1 MKNRVSRKNFRL
13 TVRVNIGSV
22 STFPKSVLRQGSRPS
37 NIIDGHFPGVL
48 RWFSLTLVLL
58 RCSTLKQGQISSF
71 NVMKF
76 IFLKPFKWNFNISA
90 CVIDRKLKFWGKLRQ
105 RLICI
110 SWKFGLPIYCR
121 SWDMIF
127 LVRRSIKSVS

>member
-1 MKNRVSRKNFRL
+1 MFFIVFSKIWLWICQNNNNRYMGIVYFKGV

-22 STFPKSVLRQGSRPS
+22 STFPKSILRQGSRPS

-76 IFLKPFKWNFNISA
+76 IFLKLFKWDLNISA

-105 RLICI
+105 RFICI
-110 SWKFGLPIYCR
+110 S
-121 SWDMIF
+121 
-127 LVRRSIKSVS
+127 